1 MAPLVCLLT
10 DFGDSDTYAACMKGV
25 LLSLCPQ
32 VKLIDITHRVP
43 PHNVLSAS
51 YLLYSAWDYFPKG
64 TVFVC
69 VVDPGVGSERR
80 EIICVSEDKYTVCPD
95 NGTISLLCR
104 MKKHLCCFGL
114 QRDIVKRA
122 TGRGVSNTF
131 HGRDIFA
138 PAAALICNQKQD
150 QLMRQNTEPLIL
162 PDVFTKT
169 ENKNNLL
176 KGKIVHIDR
185 FGNCISS
192 LHKSQLK
199 PPFSHPVEVMP
210 RKVTLDT
217 INTTFSDVA
226 PGEALAYWG
235 SMDFLEIG
243 VRNGNASQAFNICQ
257 LDEIVLYL

>member
-64 TVFVC
+64 TIFVC
-69 VVDPGVGSERR
+69 VVDPGVGTERR
-80 EIICVSEDKYTVCPD
+80 EILCVSEDKYTVCPD

-114 QRDIVKRA
+114 QRDIVIRA
-122 TGRGVSNTF
+122 TGRGVSSTF

-138 PAAALICNQKQD
+138 PAAALICNHKQD
-150 QLMRQNTEPLIL
+150 SLMQRETEPLIL
-162 PDVFTKT
+162 PDVYT
-169 ENKNNLL
+169 ESDTKNNLL
-176 KGKIVHIDR
+176 KAKIVHIDR

-199 PPFSHPVEVMP
+199 RSSSSAVELTS
-210 RKVTLDT
+210 KNIILNN
-217 INTTFSDVA
+217 INKTFSDVA

-243 VRNGNASQAFNICQ
+243 VRNGNASQALNICQ
-257 LDEIVLYL
+257 MDEIVLYL